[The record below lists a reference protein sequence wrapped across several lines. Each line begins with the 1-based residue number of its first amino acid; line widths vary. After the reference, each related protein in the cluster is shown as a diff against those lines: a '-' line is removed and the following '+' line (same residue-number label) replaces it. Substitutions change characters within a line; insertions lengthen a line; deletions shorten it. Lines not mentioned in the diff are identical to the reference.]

1 MSEERQPKSIKE
13 RMATCPIHKW
23 ANIDDYLKRAQVPP
37 QFIEPFHELVWA
49 RGLSPKNM
57 SREQGKQFG
66 PQAVKIINQYN
77 IGPEDA
83 QKLKVMFG
91 QLIEQWISDG
101 SQSN

>member
-13 RMATCPIHKW
+13 RMAICPVHKW
-23 ANIDDYLKRAQVPP
+23 ADIDDYLNRAQVPP
-37 QFIEPFHELVWA
+37 QFNEPFHELVLI
-49 RGLSPKNM
+49 RGLGPKNM
-57 SREQGKQFG
+57 SLEQGKKFG
-66 PQAVKIINQYN
+66 QQAVKIINQYN
-77 IGPEDA
+77 IDPEDA